1 MSAVAEPAATPD
13 PAPKVDPAIRHLLA
27 RGDAP
32 VPRDAA
38 EARRVDALAPRIEPV
53 LEEVAHIT
61 AADAGGVPVRCY
73 DPRPTPGAEERLACV
88 LWIHGGGFVGG
99 SLDSVESTCRAI
111 ASRADVVVVSVDYRL
126 APEHPFPAGLDDCEQ
141 VARWIIEAAGSLGI
155 DPAHLFVGGSSAG
168 GGLAAALC
176 LRLRD
181 DALVRISG
189 QALIYP
195 CVDPSLTS
203 PSAQE
208 FATGHGLTRAKM
220 AWYWEQYLAGAEP
233 TPEAAPMLADDLSGL
248 PPALVILAEC
258 DVMQSEGVAYANRL
272 AAAGVVARASTYPGM
287 LHGFFGWAGA
297 VPAAD
302 VAIDEVVAFF
312 SR

>member
-1 MSAVAEPAATPD
+1 MAEASATPN

-38 EARRVDALAPRIEPV
+38 EARRVDPSAPKIEPV

-61 AADAGGVPVRCY
+61 AANAGGVPVRCY
-73 DPRPTPGAEERLACV
+73 DPRPTPGAEERVDCV

-111 ASRADVVVVSVDYRL
+111 ARRGGFVVVSVDYRL
-126 APEHPFPAGLDDCEQ
+126 APEHRFPAGLDDCEQ
-141 VARWIIEAAGSLGI
+141 AARWVIEAAGSLGI
-155 DPAHLFVGGSSAG
+155 DPQHLFVGGTSAG
-168 GGLAAALC
+168 GGLAAGLC

-181 DALVRISG
+181 DPYVRIGAQALV
-189 QALIYP
+189 YP
-195 CVDPSLTS
+195 CVDTRLTS

-220 AWYWEQYLAGAEP
+220 AWYWEQYLGGAEP
-233 TPEAAPMLADDLSGL
+233 TPEAAPMCADDLSGL
-248 PPALVILAEC
+248 PRALVVLAEC
-258 DVMQSEGVAYANRL
+258 DVMQSEGVAYASRL
-272 AAAGVVARASTYPGM
+272 SDAGVTARASIYPGM
-287 LHGFFGWAGA
+287 LHGFFGWSGA

-302 VAIDEVVAFF
+302 AAIDEVVAFF
-312 SR
+312 RS